1 MNVIIRTI
9 TYVTMAVLVLGCA
22 PKVGPVERPAGIVW
36 EQFQAG
42 IKGLD
47 PGQEF
52 LMSAS
57 VTYITPTGRNRVQS
71 SIWGTAGYPI
81 RMDISAGFGQIIA
94 MWHEDHELWEA
105 YFPRENT
112 KYIHRDG
119 SIGASMLGYPTPLD
133 LRQTVQV
140 LLGAFEGLVPDNFQ
154 RYERMSGM
162 WRFYFDDHNIR
173 SMVIAHDGSVNSIS
187 GHGWDIEFNDLNFDG
202 EQSYYSRIEMKLSQD
217 QRALIR
223 MKSVRTDDLNLDIE
237 QPGLEVPSEARV
249 VFLPGL

>member
-1 MNVIIRTI
+1 MNLIIRTV
-9 TYVTMAVLVLGCA
+9 TYIALIVLVWGCA
-22 PKVGPVERPAGIVW
+22 PRVIPVERPAGIVW

-42 IKGLD
+42 IKGLE

-57 VTYITPTGRNRVQS
+57 VTYITPAGRNRVQS
-71 SIWGTAGYPI
+71 SIWGSADYPI

-94 MWHEDHELWEA
+94 MWHEDHDLWEA
-105 YFPRENT
+105 YFPKENT
-112 KYIHRDG
+112 KYIHQDG

-140 LLGAFEGLVPDNFQ
+140 LLCAFEGLVPDNFQ
-154 RYERMSGM
+154 RYERVNGM
-162 WRFYFDDHNIR
+162 WRFYFDDHEIRNI
-173 SMVIAHDGSVNSIS
+173 VISQDGNLKSIS
-187 GHGWDIEFNDLNFDG
+187 GHGWDIEFNGLNADG
-202 EQSYYSRIEMKLSQD
+202 EHRYYSRIEMNLSQD
-217 QRALIR
+217 ERALIR

-237 QPGLEVPSEARV
+237 KSGMEVPSEARI